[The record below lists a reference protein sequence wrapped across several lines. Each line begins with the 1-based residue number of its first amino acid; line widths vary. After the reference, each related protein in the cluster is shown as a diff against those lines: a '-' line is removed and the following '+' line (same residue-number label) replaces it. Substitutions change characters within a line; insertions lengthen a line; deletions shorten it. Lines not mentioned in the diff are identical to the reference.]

1 MTLSRPS
8 LWKTYRDTPLVLKMA
23 TGFLLG
29 IAAALLFREQATLVK
44 PLGTL
49 LIHLLSL
56 IAIPVIFLTVVL
68 AVSQMNLP
76 QLGKMGGKLFLYYLT
91 TTALAVLIGV
101 SLALFF
107 SPGEGLSLPDT
118 SVDKPDVPPMS
129 DILLRIVPR
138 NMFAAFS
145 AGDLMAILFVAIIIG
160 MAISTMLF
168 STDDAMREHG
178 TLLNRFFTAINEMFY
193 RVLNGILLYAPIGIF
208 AISASTF
215 GSQGWE
221 TLKSLLYF
229 TGVFYLGL
237 IILWSVV
244 YTGFISLSRHS
255 VGAFYKNIREA
266 FTTAFFTSSSLAT
279 LPVAI
284 KAAKKAGVSEK
295 TANFTLPLGAIF
307 NSDGGA
313 LRMGVSLVFAANI
326 TGLDLA
332 FSSFVVIVVIGT
344 LLSVGTAGV
353 PAAGLVTLSAVL
365 SMFGLPLEVV
375 ALIAG
380 VDALIGMGGTALN
393 VTGDIVGAA
402 VVDDEKPNARRH
414 ASRLHETSAQPLSD

>member
-1 MTLSRPS
+1 MTLWTQTP
-8 LWKTYRDTPLVLKMA
+8 WKTYRDTPLVLKMA
-23 TGFLLG
+23 AGFLLG
-29 IAAALLFREQATLVK
+29 IAVALIFREQAALLK

-76 QLGKMGGKLFLYYLT
+76 QLGKMGGKLLLYYLT

-107 SPGEGLSLPDT
+107 SPGEGITLPDA
-118 SVDKPDVPPMS
+118 SVDKPDIPHFS
-129 DILLRIVPR
+129 DILLQIVPR
-138 NMFAAFS
+138 NLFAAFT

-160 MAISTMLF
+160 MAVSTMLF
-168 STDDAMREHG
+168 SSDDKMRDHG
-178 TLLNRFFTAINEMFY
+178 AILDRFFTAMNEMFY
-193 RVLNGILLYAPIGIF
+193 RLLNGILLYAPIGVF

-215 GSQGWE
+215 GSQGWA

-237 IILWSVV
+237 IILWGVV
-244 YTGFISLSRHS
+244 YTAFISVSRHS

-266 FTTAFFTSSSLAT
+266 FTTAFFTSSSIAT
-279 LPVAI
+279 LPIAI

-295 TANFTLPLGAIF
+295 TANFSLPLGAIF

-326 TGLDLA
+326 TGLDLS
-332 FSSFVVIVVIGT
+332 FSGFVIIVVIGT

-402 VVDDEKPNARRH
+402 VVDDEKPATREK
-414 ASRLHETSAQPLSD
+414 SVPEPLTD